1 MDNDINVHKSVKH
14 YHDKQ
19 IAEMD
24 EHANQV
30 LSFLT
35 HHDVNASGMQI
46 AWYWILVMAE
56 VFTMVM
62 PVLHRLSHGRIRLPS
77 DTYEERLHGRGIFMF
92 HGNKAGILS
101 NALDE
106 RYGEHAWVEETV
118 ARADASLTL
127 KQAVWL
133 GHEDKRKPF
142 ANMVDVGSMVP
153 MVKDMLTAMGEDADM
168 KLHFMSFKPS
178 GDGDSD
184 NQVHIVI
191 TRHEVADAYWSTPHG
206 CRLYTWFHAHTDD
219 NIPSYTAFGAITDY
233 FGKHVS
239 ISIS

>member
-1 MDNDINVHKSVKH
+1 MDDDIKVHKSVKH

-19 IAEMD
+19 MAEMD
-24 EHANQV
+24 EHANQI

-35 HHDVNASGMQI
+35 HHDVNASSMQI
-46 AWYWILVMAE
+46 AWYWILAVIE

-62 PVLHRLSHGRIRLPS
+62 PVLHSLSHGRIMLPS
-77 DTYEERLHGRGIFMF
+77 AAYEERLHGRGIFMF
-92 HGNKAGILS
+92 NGGKAEIMS

-127 KQAVWL
+127 KQAAWL
-133 GHEDKRKPF
+133 GREDKRKFF

-153 MVKDMLTAMGEDADM
+153 IVKDMLTAMGEDADM
-168 KLHFMSFKPS
+168 KLDFMSFKPS
-178 GDGDSD
+178 GDGD
-184 NQVHIVI
+184 NQVRIVI
-191 TRHEVADAYWSTPHG
+191 TRHEVANAYWSTPHG
-206 CRLYTWFHAHTDD
+206 GRLHTWFHEHAHD
-219 NIPSYTAFGAITDY
+219 NIPSYTAFGTITDY